1 MVYNGRM
8 NETTKWSL
16 VIGAVALTVVGL
28 FVLISKNGA
37 GPVAGALT
45 AAVIESDHI
54 KGGAGATAT
63 LVEYSDFQ
71 CPACAAWEPV
81 LQQVLSEYGDR
92 VRFVYRHFPLP
103 QHQNAGPAAYASEA
117 AALQGKF
124 WEMHDAIFDRQ
135 RDWAENTEARA
146 MFSDMARS
154 LGLDMGKF
162 ESDVDSDAV
171 KERVSNDASTG
182 RVASVNATPTFF
194 VNGNKVQPRN
204 PDELRALLDAAL
216 KL

>member
-1 MVYNGRM
+1 M

-28 FVLISKNGA
+28 FVLISKNGS
-37 GPVAGALT
+37 GPVSGALT
-45 AAVIESDHI
+45 AAVAESDHS
-54 KGGAGATAT
+54 KGEAASTAT

-71 CPACAAWEPV
+71 CPACGAWEPV
-81 LQQVLSEYGDR
+81 LRELLVGYGGR

-103 QHQNAGPAAYASEA
+103 QHQNANPAAYASEA

-124 WEMHDAIFDRQ
+124 WEMHDLIFDHQ
-135 RDWAENTEARA
+135 KEWLESATARA
-146 MFSDMARS
+146 QFMDMARS
-154 LGLDMGKF
+154 LGLDMKKF
-162 ESDVDSDAV
+162 EADMDSDAV
-171 KERVSNDASTG
+171 KTRVSADATSG
-182 RVASVNATPTFF
+182 REANVNATPTFF

-216 KL
+216 KS